1 MATIKTIDIKGWV
14 DKGSPVYSM
23 GVSIE
28 YDWMPLTPDQ
38 QDAIK
43 NQAEQ
48 QKGIIENLLMTWN
61 KSAPTGEFKTANT
74 VKPEVRTVSAID
86 KAVIKSDSGQVVM
99 CSECNATCEIKTS
112 RNGKTYAYCPNCR
125 DNRMMSGKPFP
136 PRGD

>member
-1 MATIKTIDIKGWV
+1 MATIKNVNIKGWV
-14 DKGSPVYSM
+14 NNDRLVFSM
-23 GVSIE
+23 ELSCD
-28 YDWMPLTPDQ
+28 YDWQKLTPDQ
-38 QDAIK
+38 IVAI
-43 NQAEQ
+43 NEMAEQ

-61 KSAPTGEFKTANT
+61 KSAPTGEFKTANA
-74 VKPEVRTVSAID
+74 VKPGVRTVSAID